1 MRNMTRR
8 AFLAGST
15 AVSAIAL
22 GSFDRPLRAQSGN
35 VVNLYSARHYDTD
48 DDIYQSFTD
57 ATGIR
62 VNLVEAE
69 ADQLIERIK
78 TEGANSPAD
87 VLLTVDAGR
96 LWRAQ
101 QEGLFEKVS
110 SSVLT
115 GAIPAAMRQADGL
128 WFGFSKRARPIM
140 YSKERVNPSDLSTY
154 EALTDDRWRR
164 KILIRSSSNIYNQ
177 SLVGAL
183 LDAHGEAK
191 TEEWCR
197 GMVANFARPP
207 EGNDTAQIQA
217 VAAGQGDLAISNTY
231 YLVRLAKSEK
241 PEDRAVAEK
250 VGIFFPNQGSG
261 ERGTHINISGGGVL
275 KTAPNKAAAIKFL
288 EHLVSRGA
296 QELFAKGNNEYP
308 VTAGVELDP
317 ILKSYGTNFKEDAV
331 NAEIYGKLNADAL
344 KVMDRAGWK

>member
-1 MRNMTRR
+1 MTKMTRR
-8 AFLAGST
+8 AFIAGSA

-22 GSFDRPLRAQSGN
+22 GQFNRPLRAQSGN

-48 DDIYQSFTD
+48 NDIYQSFTD
-57 ATGIR
+57 STGIR

-78 TEGANSPAD
+78 SEGVNSPAD
-87 VLLTVDAGR
+87 ILMTVDAGR

-101 QEGLFEKVS
+101 EEGLFERVS
-110 SSVLT
+110 SPVLT
-115 GAIPAAMRQADGL
+115 RAIPESLRQPEGL
-128 WFGFSKRARPIM
+128 WFGLSKRARPIM

-154 EALTDDRWRR
+154 EDLVNSQWRR

-183 LDAHGEAK
+183 LNAHGEAK

-207 EGNDTAQIQA
+207 EGNDTAQIKG
-217 VAAGQGDLAISNTY
+217 VAAGQGDIAIANTY
-231 YLVRLAKSEK
+231 YLVRLAKSDK
-241 PEDRAVAEK
+241 PEDREVAEK
-250 VGIFFPNQGSG
+250 VGIFFPNQGAG

-275 KTAPNKAAAIKFL
+275 KTAPNKEAAIKFL
-288 EHLVSRGA
+288 EHLVSRPV
-296 QELFAKGNNEYP
+296 QELFAEGNNEYP
-308 VTAGVELDP
+308 VVEGVELDP
-317 ILKSYGTNFKEDAV
+317 VLASYGTDFKQDDINAAIYGRL
-331 NAEIYGKLNADAL
+331 NAEAL
-344 KVMDRAGWK
+344 RVMDRAGWK

>member
-1 MRNMTRR
+1 MTKMTRR
-8 AFLAGST
+8 TFIAGSA

-22 GSFDRPLRAQSGN
+22 GQFNRPLRAQSGN

-48 DDIYQSFTD
+48 NDIYQSFTD
-57 ATGIR
+57 STGIR

-78 TEGANSPAD
+78 SEGVNSPAD
-87 VLLTVDAGR
+87 ILMTVDAGR

-101 QEGLFEKVS
+101 EEGLFERVS
-110 SSVLT
+110 SPVLT
-115 GAIPAAMRQADGL
+115 REIPESLRQPEGL
-128 WFGFSKRARPIM
+128 WFGLSKRARPIM

-154 EALTDDRWRR
+154 EDLVNSQWRR

-183 LDAHGEAK
+183 LNAHGEAK

-207 EGNDTAQIQA
+207 EGNDTAQIKG
-217 VAAGQGDLAISNTY
+217 VAAGQGDIAIANTY
-231 YLVRLAKSEK
+231 YLVRLAKSDK
-241 PEDRAVAEK
+241 PEDREVAEK
-250 VGIFFPNQGSG
+250 VGIFFPNQGAG

-275 KTAPNKAAAIKFL
+275 KTAPNKEAAIKFL
-288 EHLVSRGA
+288 EHLVSRPV
-296 QELFAKGNNEYP
+296 QELFAEGNNEYP
-308 VTAGVELDP
+308 VVEGVELDP
-317 ILKSYGTNFKEDAV
+317 VLASYGTDFKQDDINAAIYGRL
-331 NAEIYGKLNADAL
+331 NAEAL
-344 KVMDRAGWK
+344 RVMDRAGWK